1 MDKTVPPGRVKGTLT
16 PPCSKSYAQRA
27 LAAALLSEEV
37 SVLRNIE
44 FCDDTRSA
52 LQCIETLGARV
63 RRVDP
68 TSLSIEG
75 GLSPKGCVLNVG
87 ESGLSTRLFTPVA
100 SLCPTPVTIEG
111 RGSLLRRPMQMMF
124 EPLRRLGVRVRDNGG
139 FLPIEVCG
147 PIQGGEAEVDGSVSS
162 QFITGLLLALPLA
175 RRDTSLHVRGAV
187 STPYLDMTLDTAA
200 RFGIEISQRDYE
212 EFYIPGR
219 QRYRSTYFSIE
230 GDWSAAAM
238 LLVAINWKNR
248 DEKPW
253 REVLSMML
261 LCLTSS
267 YGLVIAGM
275 FAANWVVRFVWQEH
289 SLIRNRRRFIA
300 LLALLAAAMA
310 ILIDVMP
317 AKDVYS
323 GNFDISGMT
332 QPAPLWMQICNSW
345 LLLPAEALFTS
356 TVSDTN
362 LVFIGLSPTLLY
374 TGTVSCLMWA
384 PLIHISRRR
393 HNAMLLLS
401 SYTVMCLVFA
411 QHFSMHHLGI
421 LLGFFIA
428 VLAIDCDERR
438 IGVDDWPAWCAT
450 MADQFAGKLGVK
462 KARNYLIM
470 LKALALGAMLISVYW
485 TINASICDIR
495 YEYSSSRTV
504 ASFIKTNHLEQY
516 RWMAGWTRINSTNAS
531 PDVKARIKQGGYC
544 ANGKDCIDYTSW
556 VSGTLVTADPYFKRT
571 LMSNAYKGRS
581 YISWEWCIDPYAGKQ
596 DIETWRSW
604 GEPEFYDT
612 IYQPFFFSAL
622 GYDRNDYTKIRIAET
637 VTPWKDQRS
646 RGSVEIYVRNDIY
659 KNVLHSPDT
668 GIAWPDGAKR
678 R

>member
-238 LLVAINWKNR
+238 LLVAGATAGEVTVRNVSMLSRLEYKECNR
-248 DEKPW
+248 SEAI
-253 REVLSMML
+253 REE
-261 LCLTSS
+261 
-267 YGLVIAGM
+267 Y
-275 FAANWVVRFVWQEH
+275 
-289 SLIRNRRRFIA
+289 
-300 LLALLAAAMA
+300 
-310 ILIDVMP
+310 
-317 AKDVYS
+317 AK
-323 GNFDISGMT
+323 
-332 QPAPLWMQICNSW
+332 
-345 LLLPAEALFTS
+345 
-356 TVSDTN
+356 
-362 LVFIGLSPTLLY
+362 
-374 TGTVSCLMWA
+374 
-384 PLIHISRRR
+384 
-393 HNAMLLLS
+393 
-401 SYTVMCLVFA
+401 
-411 QHFSMHHLGI
+411 LGI
-421 LLGFFIA
+421 EVDTSEEDLMKIRGGKVRAARTQSHGDHRMAMSLAVAALRSDEAVEIEGAESVAKSYPGFFED
-428 VLAIDCDERR
+428 LEH
-438 IGVDDWPAWCAT
+438 
-450 MADQFAGKLGVK
+450 
-462 KARNYLIM
+462 
-470 LKALALGAMLISVYW
+470 
-485 TINASICDIR
+485 IR
-495 YEYSSSRTV
+495 V
-504 ASFIKTNHLEQY
+504 
-516 RWMAGWTRINSTNAS
+516 
-531 PDVKARIKQGGYC
+531 
-544 ANGKDCIDYTSW
+544 
-556 VSGTLVTADPYFKRT
+556 
-571 LMSNAYKGRS
+571 
-581 YISWEWCIDPYAGKQ
+581 
-596 DIETWRSW
+596 
-604 GEPEFYDT
+604 
-612 IYQPFFFSAL
+612 
-622 GYDRNDYTKIRIAET
+622 
-637 VTPWKDQRS
+637 
-646 RGSVEIYVRNDIY
+646 
-659 KNVLHSPDT
+659 
-668 GIAWPDGAKR
+668 
-678 R
+678 